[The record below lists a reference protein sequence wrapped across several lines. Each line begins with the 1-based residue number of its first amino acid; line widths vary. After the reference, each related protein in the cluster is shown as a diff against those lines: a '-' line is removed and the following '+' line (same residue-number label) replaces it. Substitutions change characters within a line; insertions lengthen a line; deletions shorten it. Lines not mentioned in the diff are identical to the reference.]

1 MVEMTFNT
9 ELIALGIL
17 LLAVLALA
25 LMSENIEV
33 V

>member
-1 MVEMTFNT
+1 MTFNT